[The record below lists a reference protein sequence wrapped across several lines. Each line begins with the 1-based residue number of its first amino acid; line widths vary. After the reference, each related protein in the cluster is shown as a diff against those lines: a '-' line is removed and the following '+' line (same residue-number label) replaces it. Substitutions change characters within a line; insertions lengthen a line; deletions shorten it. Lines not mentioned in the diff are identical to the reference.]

1 MLHNVTQIPACNQP
15 RCLIFIAFTWDWELR
30 MGCDRISFF
39 VRYLGSPNALL
50 PDDVLPLCLDY
61 TALHQALEKH
71 SMELVDFSRLSCLIW
86 SNYDHRVF
94 FNNDAIWLC
103 LTNHHW
109 FKIQLKFIFAFLAGG
124 AVRGKWV
131 EMFKTKTGWAVLEE
145 AELGLVFS
153 SCLHEGKQKI
163 IRFSIQTSQNG
174 TVWFLLFF
182 APTLSFKISFNLVLQ

>member
-1 MLHNVTQIPACNQP
+1 MKIFCSYSTETTGENGKKLQNTSKSCSWTAVIYREIILLISFGAVPMLHNVTEIPACSQP

-71 SMELVDFSRLSCLIW
+71 SVELVDFSRLSCLIW
-86 SNYDHRVF
+86 SNYDHCVF

-124 AVRGKWV
+124 AVREKWV
-131 EMFKTKTGWAVLEE
+131 EMFKTKMQDEQCW
-145 AELGLVFS
+145 
-153 SCLHEGKQKI
+153 
-163 IRFSIQTSQNG
+163 RR
-174 TVWFLLFF
+174 
-182 APTLSFKISFNLVLQ
+182 LS